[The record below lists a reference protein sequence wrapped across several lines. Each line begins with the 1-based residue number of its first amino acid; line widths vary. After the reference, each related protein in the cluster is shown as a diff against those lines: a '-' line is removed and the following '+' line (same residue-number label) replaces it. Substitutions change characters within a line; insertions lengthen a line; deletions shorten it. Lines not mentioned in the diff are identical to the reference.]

1 MEKSQGM
8 RAILFT
14 LKQGRIF
21 FFFFFFWKFGFVG
34 KRMGNREIIKR
45 KENDYIYNQYYLK
58 Y

>member
-1 MEKSQGM
+1 MQFYSLLNKEGFS
-8 RAILFT
+8 FS
-14 LKQGRIF
+14 F
-21 FFFFFFWKFGFVG
+21 SFFWKFGFVG